1 MKPYNRNKIHFVL
14 ILCCTVV
21 QLAIAQSGVS
31 RIIPIEET
39 KKLKAIRNEI
49 GSIKNLD
56 TLYEDRKHKNG
67 LPYHFYIPKHLKAG
81 MKYPMVIFLH
91 GYTDLTIDT
100 HKGFSQGCLVAARDS
115 KRTSAHSFRPAE
127 SEETGQLVKR

>member
-1 MKPYNRNKIHFVL
+1 MNIMKPYERNKIHFAL

-39 KKLKAIRNEI
+39 KKLKEIRNEM

-67 LPYHFYIPKHLKAG
+67 LPYHFYVPKHLKAG
-81 MKYPMVIFLH
+81 VKYPVANFLH
-91 GYTDLTIDT
+91 GYTDLRSI
-100 HKGFSQGCLVAARDS
+100 
-115 KRTSAHSFRPAE
+115 RTKVSPRGMWSLP
-127 SEETGQLVKR
+127 KI